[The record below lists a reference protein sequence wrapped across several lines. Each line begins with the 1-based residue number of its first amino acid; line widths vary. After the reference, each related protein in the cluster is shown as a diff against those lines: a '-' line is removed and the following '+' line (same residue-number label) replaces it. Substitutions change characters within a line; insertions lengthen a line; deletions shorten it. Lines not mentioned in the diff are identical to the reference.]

1 MYAGWNSIYHCS
13 STAVGMSPF
22 MDAPRASQ
30 AAVMSRKRLGCEAVL
45 PSRAKSSREET
56 GVSKTRDALA
66 YDSESD
72 YNMAS
77 WRFTTAEGEPEA
89 TKQGTR

>member
-1 MYAGWNSIYHCS
+1 
-13 STAVGMSPF
+13 

-66 YDSESD
+66 YDSESVSD

-89 TKQGTR
+89 TNQGTR